1 MSHLTFKIL
10 VIGDERVGK
19 TTLINH
25 YTLMPACFNSG
36 STVGIDFQ
44 SRMVAL
50 SADADAGDGGA
61 LPVAPAVVK
70 SIKNYDHVKCCFWDT
85 SGSPQYQSIAHTYY
99 KNISSVI
106 VVFDLSNEKTYS
118 TLYSYIHRA
127 IRKNVC
133 IHHHKHPILVIGN
146 KLDKRTIQK
155 THTQIHDDLCSEFP
169 NETIKYAEVSCLDK
183 VYVDDAVRDT
193 HINSINSINNVNSIS
208 NSHYEHDKLDKS
220 LLNKSHHS
228 SKNAQTPAKTVVYNC
243 ATCAKSSDVHYAIT
257 TFLQFAYDSA
267 IKPRYYNP
275 NAIAEIGCAGINGTS
290 RYFKLKKE
298 EKEDLK
304 KCHSTSF
311 FSSSK
316 TPRKCCGE
324 HYYSYSSY
332 PSLPS
337 LPSLPST
344 YSTYSTYSTSS
355 PSSPSS
361 PSSHSSHSSHS
372 SPFSKAKDYSG
383 CNSCTIL

>member
-155 THTQIHDDLCSEFP
+155 TRTQIHSDLCLEFP
-169 NETIKYAEVSCLDK
+169 YETIKYAEVSCLDK
-183 VYVDDAVRDT
+183 VYVDDAIFNNNRID
-193 HINSINSINNVNSIS
+193 NINNVS
-208 NSHYEHDKLDKS
+208 
-220 LLNKSHHS
+220 S
-228 SKNAQTPAKTVVYNC
+228 SKFAQTDKTSKTATAAKTAAPQTVYNC
-243 ATCAKSSDVHYAIT
+243 ATCAKSSDVHFAIT
-257 TFLQFAYDSA
+257 SFLQLAYDSA
-267 IKPRYYNP
+267 IKPHYYNP
-275 NAIAEIGCAGINGTS
+275 NAIADIGCAGINGTS
-290 RYFKLKKE
+290 RYFKLKRDK
-298 EKEDLK
+298 D
-304 KCHSTSF
+304 
-311 FSSSK
+311 SSSSSSSSSIK

-324 HYYSYSSY
+324 HYYSYSTHLY
-332 PSLPS
+332 
-337 LPSLPST
+337 
-344 YSTYSTYSTSS
+344 
-355 PSSPSS
+355 PSSPS
-361 PSSHSSHSSHS
+361 PSEAEA
-372 SPFSKAKDYSG
+372 KEKDYSG
-383 CNSCTIL
+383 CGCTIL